1 VNKCKYHFKYIHTN
15 FSEHHIKTY
24 VLTYIISMIIL
35 GGGGGLGYLFKS
47 KGHVYMCWGLESN
60 SFH

>member
-1 VNKCKYHFKYIHTN
+1 MNKCKYHFKHIHTN

-35 GGGGGLGYLFKS
+35 GGGGGEE
-47 KGHVYMCWGLESN
+47 HWGACSN
-60 SFH
+60 QKAMFTCVGV